1 MAIDWLILEKIQQ
14 IFGSGFCDWFMP
26 RITVLG
32 NAGIIWII
40 IGVAMLISKKYRKY
54 GVLVLA
60 GLLIGLIIG
69 NGIVKNVVQRARP
82 CWIDTNFKMLI
93 AIPKDYSFPS
103 GHTHF
108 ERRSGNAA
116 RIRRFCGK
124 KENGSRNFDSICF
137 NRVFKNVFI
146 CAFPNRY
153 IGRSSSWNNNRCVN
167 ICIWNKD
174 FKNKKRIIHKIKIL
188 VI

>member
-103 GHTHF
+103 GHTQA
-108 ERRSGNAA
+108 S
-116 RIRRFCGK
+116 
-124 KENGSRNFDSICF
+124 
-137 NRVFKNVFI
+137 
-146 CAFPNRY
+146 
-153 IGRSSSWNNNRCVN
+153 
-167 ICIWNKD
+167 CIATTIITLTNK
-174 FKNKKRIIHKIKIL
+174 
-188 VI
+188 

>member
-32 NAGIIWII
+32 NAGTIWII

-103 GHTHF
+103 GHTQASCIATTIITLTNKKFGWVVIPLTILIAFSRMYLYVHF
-108 ERRSGNAA
+108 PTDILGGAVLGITIGA
-116 RIRRFCGK
+116 LTYVYGTKILKIK
-124 KENGSRNFDSICF
+124 KE
-137 NRVFKNVFI
+137 
-146 CAFPNRY
+146 
-153 IGRSSSWNNNRCVN
+153 
-167 ICIWNKD
+167 
-174 FKNKKRIIHKIKIL
+174 
-188 VI
+188 